1 MFVIFS
7 VIYFFASYESIE
19 GPDVASVEAIK
30 FKLNRSLENFREHCG
45 RYPTVSEG
53 INQLIEGHQDTVPC
67 FRKVPNAKKLKLT
80 DLVDEKHIKSIQSY
94 TYHSSHD
101 GQLYKVEFEYNNIK
115 AVHEGGEK

>member
-7 VIYFFASYESIE
+7 VIYFFASYETYE
-19 GPDVASVEAIK
+19 GPNVAHVEFIK
-30 FKLNRSLENFREHCG
+30 FKLNSSLENFKEHCG

-53 INQLIEGHQDTVPC
+53 VNQLIEDHQDTVPC
-67 FRKVPNAKKLKLT
+67 FRKVPSTKKLKLT
-80 DLVDEKHIKSIQSY
+80 DLVDGKHIKSIQSY

-115 AVHEGGEK
+115 AVLDGGEK